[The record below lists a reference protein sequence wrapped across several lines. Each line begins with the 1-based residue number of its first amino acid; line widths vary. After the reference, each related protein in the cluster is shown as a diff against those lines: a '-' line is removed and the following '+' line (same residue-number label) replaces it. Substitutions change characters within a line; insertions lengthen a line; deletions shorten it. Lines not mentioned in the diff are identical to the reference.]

1 MRIYNGV
8 ADDMVTE
15 YVGDVLRKYCPICG
29 GRCWKVD
36 AYPYA
41 CRCSQCSAY
50 LHRRFTTCDDLE
62 SEGYD
67 AYLCSENHHTSALR
81 LFVIGDGRLVKVCQG
96 CARWLYEEGYIEEEL
111 EV

>member
-15 YVGDVLRKYCPICG
+15 YVGGALPKYCPICG

-50 LHRRFTTCDDLE
+50 FHRRFVTCDGFE

-67 AYLCSENHHTSALR
+67 LYLCSENHHTSALR
-81 LFVIGDGRLVKVCQG
+81 LFKISDARLAMVCQG
-96 CARWLYEEGYIEEEL
+96 CARWMYEEGYIEKEL